1 MCSFTQNYYI
11 YETCIDPGMHF
22 CSTSTDG
29 SRERSCKNGPHER
42 YIVVPESCPW
52 CSGGSP

>member
-1 MCSFTQNYYI
+1 MCNFTQNYYI

-29 SRERSCKNGPHER
+29 SRKSSCKNGPHER